1 MAKSVLNQKKLEAIA
16 KSAAAGGYTV
26 RTEIPDAGQPGLYLV
41 VQPSGSMSWAFR
53 YRHAGRP
60 RKMTIGPFVLG
71 EDASF
76 TLAKAREA
84 AQEASRIVSDGRDLA
99 EVRDQEKAQE
109 PEPEPAKADLV
120 GDVLDE
126 FVKRHVK
133 KKNRES
139 TQTNTISFIDKRI
152 RPEWKDRDIRSITKR
167 DVVKLLDDIADDGA
181 PESAARV
188 RAILSKFFNWAVDR
202 DIVDASPV
210 PKGSTAKQGASRERV
225 LTDQEVRLVW
235 LACEN
240 VGWPFGPLVKLLLLT
255 AQRRNEVAHAELKE
269 LALSGNDQQW
279 VIPEERTKNGKE
291 HVIPL
296 SALVLQI
303 IEALPRVGKKFLLST
318 TGETPV
324 SGFSRAKKIIA
335 AEMLAL
341 AKKEAAERGLDP
353 EEVKLEAWTF
363 HDLRRTA
370 ASGMARLGFPVH
382 VVEAVLNH
390 QSGSIKGVAKIYNRY
405 QYLDEKREAL
415 TSWAE
420 YVQRITAVGEEANR
434 QSAA

>member
-16 KSAAAGGYTV
+16 KSASASGYSV
-26 RTEIPDAGQPGLYLV
+26 RTEIADAGQPGLYLV

-71 EDASF
+71 EDATF
-76 TLAKAREA
+76 PLAKAREA
-84 AQEASRIVSDGRDLA
+84 AQEASRIVSDGRDPA
-99 EVRDQEKAQE
+99 EVREQEKAQQPESE
-109 PEPEPAKADLV
+109 PVKVDLV

-152 RPEWKDRDIRSITKR
+152 RPEWKDRDIRTITKR
-167 DVVKLLDDIADDGA
+167 DVVKLLDEIADEGA

-202 DIVDASPV
+202 DIVDVSPV

-225 LTDQEVRLVW
+225 LTDEETRLVW
-235 LACEN
+235 LACDK

-269 LALSGNDQQW
+269 FTLSGNDQQW

-291 HVIPL
+291 HVVPL
-296 SALVLQI
+296 SALVLQVI
-303 IEALPRVGKKFLLST
+303 DALPKVGKKFLLST

-324 SGFSRAKKIIA
+324 SGFSRAKKLIDL
-335 AEMLAL
+335 EMMAL

-353 EEVKLEAWTF
+353 DEVKLEAWTF

-382 VVEAVLNH
+382 VVEAALNH

-415 TSWAE
+415 TAWAE
-420 YVQRITAVGEEANR
+420 YVQRITAEEVKR
-434 QSAA
+434 QSVA

>member
-16 KSAAAGGYTV
+16 KSAAAKGYTV

-60 RKMTIGPFVLG
+60 RKLTIGPFVLG
-71 EDASF
+71 EDATF
-76 TLAKAREA
+76 TLAKAREV
-84 AQEASRIVSDGRDLA
+84 AQEASRIVSDGRDPA
-99 EVRDQEKAQE
+99 EVREEEKAQA
-109 PEPEPAKADLV
+109 PEPDPVQVDLV

-139 TQTNTISFIDKRI
+139 TQKNTEAFIDKRI
-152 RPEWKDRDIRSITKR
+152 RPEWKDRDIKSITKR

-235 LACEN
+235 LACEK
-240 VGWPFGPLVKLLLLT
+240 VGWPFGSLVKLLLLT
-255 AQRRNEVAHAELKE
+255 VQRRNEVAHAARSEFK
-269 LALSGNDQQW
+269 LSGNNQLW
-279 VIPEERTKNGKE
+279 TIPPERSKNGKE
-291 HVIPL
+291 HLVPL
-296 SALVLQI
+296 PSFVLQVI
-303 IEALPRVGKKFLLST
+303 SGLAKVGDTYLLST

-324 SGFSRAKKIIA
+324 SGFSKAKKAIDAAMLEIA
-335 AEMLAL
+335 QE
-341 AKKEAAERGLDP
+341 EASAAGTNPDDVKIER
-353 EEVKLEAWTF
+353 WTL
-363 HDLRRTA
+363 HDLRRTG
-370 ASGMARLGFPVH
+370 ASGMARLGAPIH

-390 QSGSIKGVAKIYNRY
+390 QSGTIKGVAKIYNRY
-405 QYLDEKREAL
+405 EYLDEKRQAL
-415 TSWAE
+415 ADWAGH
-420 YVQRITAVGEEANR
+420 VQFI
-434 QSAA
+434 AARALRDGQVWP

>member
-1 MAKSVLNQKKLEAIA
+1 MAKSVLTQKKLESISKAASA
-16 KSAAAGGYTV
+16 KSYSV

-71 EDASF
+71 EDATF
-76 TLAKAREA
+76 TLAKARES
-84 AQEASRIVSDGRDLA
+84 AQEASRIVSDGRDPA
-99 EVRDQEKAQE
+99 EVREQEKAQTQE
-109 PEPEPAKADLV
+109 PEPVKVDRVE
-120 GDVLDE
+120 DVLDE

-139 TQTNTISFIDKRI
+139 TQKNTEAFIDKRI

-225 LTDQEVRLVW
+225 LTDEEVRLVW
-235 LACEN
+235 LACEK
-240 VGWPFGPLVKLLLLT
+240 VGWPFGPFVKLLILT
-255 AQRRNEVAHAELKE
+255 AQRRNEVAHAVTSEFQLG
-269 LALSGNDQQW
+269 GNNQLW
-279 VIPEERTKNGKE
+279 TIPPERSKNGRE
-291 HVIPL
+291 HLVPL
-296 SALVLQI
+296 SSVVLEVI
-303 IEALPRVGKKFLLST
+303 SGIAGVGETYLLST
-318 TGETPV
+318 TGETPI
-324 SGFSRAKKIIA
+324 SGFSKAKKVID

-341 AKKEAAERGLDP
+341 AQKHAVASGLNPDD
-353 EEVKLEAWTF
+353 VKLEGWTL

-370 ASGMARLGFPVH
+370 ASGMARLGVPVH
-382 VVEAVLNH
+382 VIEAVLNH
-390 QSGSIKGVAKIYNRY
+390 QSGTIKGVAKIYNRY
-405 QYLDEKREAL
+405 EYLDEKRRAL
-415 TSWAE
+415 ADWAE
-420 YVQRITAVGEEANR
+420 HVKRIGTAEA
-434 QSAA
+434 

>member
-16 KSAAAGGYTV
+16 KSAAAKGYTV

-71 EDASF
+71 EDATF

-84 AQEASRIVSDGRDLA
+84 AQEASRIVSDGRDPA
-99 EVRDQEKAQE
+99 EVREEVKAQA
-109 PEPEPAKADLV
+109 PEPEPIKVDLV

-126 FVKRHVK
+126 FVKRHVT

-139 TQTNTISFIDKRI
+139 TQKNTIAFIDNRI

-167 DVVKLLDDIADDGA
+167 DVVKLLDEIADDGA

-202 DIVDASPV
+202 DIADASPV

-225 LTDQEVRLVW
+225 LTDEEVRLVW
-235 LACEN
+235 LACDK

-255 AQRRNEVAHAELKE
+255 AQRRNEVAHAARKE
-269 LALSGNDQQW
+269 FDLGGNNQLW
-279 VIPEERTKNGKE
+279 TIPPERSKNGKE
-291 HVIPL
+291 HIVPISPL
-296 SALVLQI
+296 SSELLSGI
-303 IEALPRVGKKFLLST
+303 PKVGDVYLLST
-318 TGETPV
+318 TGDTPV
-324 SGFSRAKKIIA
+324 SGFSKAKAAID
-335 AEMLAL
+335 AEMLKIAQ
-341 AKKEAAERGLDP
+341 KEAADKGLGLDA
-353 EEVKLEAWTF
+353 VKLAPWTL

-370 ASGMARLGFPVH
+370 ASGMARLGVPVH

-405 QYLDEKREAL
+405 EYLDEKRQAL
-415 TSWAE
+415 EGWAGHL
-420 YVQRITAVGEEANR
+420 RLI
-434 QSAA
+434 AARAPN

>member
-1 MAKSVLNQKKLEAIA
+1 MAKSVLTQKKLESISKAASA
-16 KSAAAGGYTV
+16 KSYSV

-71 EDASF
+71 EDATF
-76 TLAKAREA
+76 TLAKARES
-84 AQEASRIVSDGRDLA
+84 AQEASRIVSDGRDPA
-99 EVRDQEKAQE
+99 EVREQEKAQT
-109 PEPEPAKADLV
+109 PEPEPVKVDLV
-120 GDVLDE
+120 EDVLDE

-139 TQTNTISFIDKRI
+139 TQKNTEAFIDKRI

-225 LTDQEVRLVW
+225 LTDEEVRLVW
-235 LACEN
+235 LACEK
-240 VGWPFGPLVKLLLLT
+240 VGWPFGPFVKLLILT
-255 AQRRNEVAHAELKE
+255 AQRRNEVAHAVRSEFQLG
-269 LALSGNDQQW
+269 GNNQLW
-279 VIPEERTKNGKE
+279 TIPRERSKNGRE
-291 HVIPL
+291 HLVPLNSVVLEVI
-296 SALVLQI
+296 SGIAG
-303 IEALPRVGKKFLLST
+303 VGETYLLST
-318 TGETPV
+318 TGETPI
-324 SGFSRAKKIIA
+324 SGFSKAKKAID

-341 AKKEAAERGLDP
+341 AQKRAVASGLNPND
-353 EEVKLEAWTF
+353 VNLEGWTL

-370 ASGMARLGFPVH
+370 ASGMARLGVSVH
-382 VVEAVLNH
+382 VIEAVLNH
-390 QSGSIKGVAKIYNRY
+390 QSGTIKGVAKIYNRY
-405 QYLDEKREAL
+405 EYLDEKRRAL
-415 TSWAE
+415 ADWAE
-420 YVQRITAVGEEANR
+420 HVKRIGTAEA
-434 QSAA
+434 

>member
-1 MAKSVLNQKKLEAIA
+1 MAKSVLNQKRLEAIA
-16 KSAAAGGYTV
+16 KSAAAKGYTV

-60 RKMTIGPFVLG
+60 RKLTIGPFVLG
-71 EDASF
+71 EDATF

-84 AQEASRIVSDGRDLA
+84 AQEASRIVSDGRDPA
-99 EVRDQEKAQE
+99 EVREEEKAQA
-109 PEPEPAKADLV
+109 PELQPVTVDLV

-139 TQTNTISFIDKRI
+139 TQTNTIAFIDKRI
-152 RPEWKDRDIRSITKR
+152 RPEWKDRDTRSISKR
-167 DVVKLLDDIADDGA
+167 DVVKLLDEIADEGA

-202 DIVDASPV
+202 DIVDVSPV

-225 LTDQEVRLVW
+225 LTDDETRLVW
-235 LACEN
+235 LACDK

-269 LALSGNDQQW
+269 FTLSGNDQQW

-291 HVIPL
+291 HVVPL
-296 SALVLQI
+296 SALVLQV
-303 IEALPRVGKKFLLST
+303 IEALPKVGKKFLLST

-324 SGFSRAKKIIA
+324 SGFSKAKSIID
-335 AEMLAL
+335 AEMLAM
-341 AKKEAAERGLDP
+341 AKKAAAERGLDP
-353 EEVKLEAWTF
+353 EEVMLEPWTF

-415 TSWAE
+415 TAWAE
-420 YVQRITAVGEEANR
+420 YVQRITAVGEEATR

>member
-16 KSAAAGGYTV
+16 KSAAAKGYSV

-41 VQPSGSMSWAFR
+41 IQPSGSMSWAFR

-71 EDASF
+71 EDATF

-84 AQEASRIVSDGRDLA
+84 AQEASRIVSDGRDPA
-99 EVRDQEKAQE
+99 EVREKEKAQA
-109 PEPEPAKADLV
+109 PEPEPVKVDLV

-152 RPEWKDRDIRSITKR
+152 RPEWKDRDIRTITKR
-167 DVVKLLDDIADDGA
+167 DVVKLLDEIADSGA

-225 LTDQEVRLVW
+225 LTDQEVRLLW
-235 LACEN
+235 LACEK
-240 VGWPFGPLVKLLLLT
+240 VGWPFGSLVKLLLLT
-255 AQRRNEVAHAELKE
+255 AQRRNEVAHAPRSELE
-269 LALSGNDQQW
+269 LGGNNQIW
-279 VIPEERTKNGKE
+279 TIPPERSKNGRE
-291 HVIPL
+291 HLVPL
-296 SALVLQI
+296 PSLVLQAI
-303 IEALPRVGKKFLLST
+303 SGLEKVGDTFLLST
-318 TGETPV
+318 TGETPI
-324 SGFSRAKKIIA
+324 SGFSRAKKAID
-335 AEMLAL
+335 AEMLAI
-341 AKKEAAERGLDP
+341 AKKEAAALRLKP
-353 EEVKLEAWTF
+353 EDVKLEAWTL

-370 ASGMARLGFPVH
+370 ASGMARLGVPVH

-390 QSGSIKGVAKIYNRY
+390 QSGTIKGVAKIYNRY
-405 QYLDEKREAL
+405 EYLDEKRKAL
-415 TSWAE
+415 ADWGE
-420 YVQRITAVGEEANR
+420 QVLRIAARGPRDSGVGP
-434 QSAA
+434 

>member
-16 KSAAAGGYTV
+16 KLAAAKGYSV

-60 RKMTIGPFVLG
+60 RKLTIGPFVLG
-71 EDASF
+71 EDATF

-84 AQEASRIVSDGRDLA
+84 AQEAARIASDGRDPA
-99 EVRDQEKAQE
+99 EVREEKAE
-109 PEPEPAKADLV
+109 APEPAPVKVDIV

-139 TQTNTISFIDKRI
+139 TQKNTEAFIDKRI
-152 RPEWKDRDIRSITKR
+152 RPEWKDRDIKSITKR

-181 PESAARV
+181 PETAARV

-225 LTDQEVRLVW
+225 LADWEVRLVW
-235 LACEN
+235 LACGK

-255 AQRRNEVAHAELKE
+255 AQRRNEVAHAARREFE
-269 LALSGNDQQW
+269 LSGNNQLW
-279 VIPEERTKNGKE
+279 SIPPERSKNGKE
-291 HVIPL
+291 HVVPL
-296 SALVLQI
+296 PPLALDLIAEV
-303 IEALPRVGKKFLLST
+303 PKVGDIYLLST
-318 TGETPV
+318 TGDTPV
-324 SGFSRAKKIIA
+324 SGFSKAKAAID
-335 AEMLAL
+335 AEMLNI
-341 AKKEAAERGLDP
+341 AKEEAVSKGLSP
-353 EEVKLEAWTF
+353 EDVKLEPWTL

-370 ASGMARLGFPVH
+370 ASGMARLRAPVH

-390 QSGSIKGVAKIYNRY
+390 QSGTIKGVAKIYNRY
-405 QYLDEKREAL
+405 EYLDEKRQAL
-415 TSWAE
+415 TAWAE
-420 YVQRITAVGEEANR
+420 HVERVAALGGGDGQRP
-434 QSAA
+434 

>member
-16 KSAAAGGYTV
+16 KSAAAKGYSI

-41 VQPSGSMSWAFR
+41 VQPSGAMSWAFR

-60 RKMTIGPFVLG
+60 RKLTIGPFVLG
-71 EDASF
+71 EDATF
-76 TLAKAREA
+76 TLAKAREK
-84 AQEASRIVSDGRDLA
+84 AQEASRIVSDGRDPA
-99 EVRDQEKAQE
+99 EVREEEKAQA
-109 PEPEPAKADLV
+109 PEPVNVDLV

-152 RPEWKDRDIRSITKR
+152 RPGWKDRDIRTITKR
-167 DVVKLLDDIADDGA
+167 DVVKLLDDIADSGA

-225 LTDQEVRLVW
+225 LTDREIRLVW
-235 LACEN
+235 LACEK

-255 AQRRNEVAHAELKE
+255 AQRRNELAHAPKAEFELT
-269 LALSGNDQQW
+269 GNDQLW
-279 VIPEERTKNGKE
+279 TIPPERSKNGKE
-291 HVIPL
+291 HLVPL
-296 SALVLQI
+296 SSLVLEVI
-303 IEALPRVGKKFLLST
+303 AGLPKVGETYLFST

-324 SGFSRAKKIIA
+324 SGFSRGKKAIDR
-335 AEMLAL
+335 EMLAI
-341 AKKEAAERGLDP
+341 AHKEAAAAGLKP
-353 EEVKLEAWTF
+353 EDVKLDGWTL

-370 ASGMARLGFPVH
+370 ASGMARLGIPVH

-390 QSGSIKGVAKIYNRY
+390 QSGTIKGVAKIYNRY
-405 QYLDEKREAL
+405 EYSDEKRLAL
-415 TSWAE
+415 ADWAE
-420 YVQRITAVGEEANR
+420 QVKLI
-434 QSAA
+434 AARS

>member
-1 MAKSVLNQKKLEAIA
+1 MAKSVLTQKKLESISKAASA
-16 KSAAAGGYTV
+16 KSYSV

-71 EDASF
+71 EDATF
-76 TLAKAREA
+76 TLAKARES
-84 AQEASRIVSDGRDLA
+84 AQEASRIVSDGRDPA
-99 EVRDQEKAQE
+99 EVREQEKAQT
-109 PEPEPAKADLV
+109 PEPEPVKVDLV
-120 GDVLDE
+120 EDVLDE

-139 TQTNTISFIDKRI
+139 TQKNTEAFIDKRI

-225 LTDQEVRLVW
+225 LTDEEVRLVW
-235 LACEN
+235 LACEK
-240 VGWPFGPLVKLLLLT
+240 VGWPFGPFVKLLILT
-255 AQRRNEVAHAELKE
+255 AQRRNEVAHAVRSEFQLG
-269 LALSGNDQQW
+269 GNNQLW
-279 VIPEERTKNGKE
+279 TIPPERSKNGRE
-291 HVIPL
+291 HLVPLNSVVLEVI
-296 SALVLQI
+296 SGIAV
-303 IEALPRVGKKFLLST
+303 VGETYLLST
-318 TGETPV
+318 TGETPI
-324 SGFSRAKKIIA
+324 SGFSKAKKAID

-341 AKKEAAERGLDP
+341 AQKRAVASGLNPND
-353 EEVKLEAWTF
+353 VNLEGWTL

-370 ASGMARLGFPVH
+370 ASGMARLGVPVH
-382 VVEAVLNH
+382 VIEAVLNH
-390 QSGSIKGVAKIYNRY
+390 QSGTIKGVAKIYNRY
-405 QYLDEKREAL
+405 EYLDEKRRAL
-415 TSWAE
+415 ADWAE
-420 YVQRITAVGEEANR
+420 HVKGIGTAEA
-434 QSAA
+434 